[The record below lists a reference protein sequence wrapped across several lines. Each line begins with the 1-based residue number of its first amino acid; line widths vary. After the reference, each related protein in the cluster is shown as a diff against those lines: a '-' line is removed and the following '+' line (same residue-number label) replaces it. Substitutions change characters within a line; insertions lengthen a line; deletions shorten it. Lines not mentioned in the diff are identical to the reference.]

1 MSFKVLSAALL
12 VARAVTSSP
21 VAERELDKRA
31 LDPVLSTNFPDP
43 AVIYDS
49 VTSGGSFLSFATQ
62 GNGHKVQVAQSS
74 TGWAGPWTLLNRD
87 LLPTPGSWSTGTDIW
102 APDVRRIGDGQY
114 VLYYAAGLAA
124 DPSKHCVGS
133 ATATTALGPYTAQ
146 SNTIACPLVEGG
158 AIDISGFT
166 DTDGKRYVV
175 YKIDGNGLC
184 GNPNTGP
191 QDTPLMLQ
199 QMAQDGI
206 TVVGSPIKLLDK
218 GVADGPLIEAPNLI
232 KVNGVYI
239 LFFSSNCFN
248 SGLYDISYATA
259 TSVTGPF
266 TKQNALL
273 LPGNSW
279 GLVNPGG
286 AQATDDGKSLV
297 FHADCLS
304 NGSRCMYYRDINVSA
319 AGIVTFA

>member
-1 MSFKVLSAALL
+1 MSFSLLSAALL
-12 VARAVTSSP
+12 FARVVTSSP
-21 VAERELDKRA
+21 ASERELDKRA
-31 LDPVLSTNFPDP
+31 LAPVLSTNFPDP

-49 VTSGGSFLSFATQ
+49 ASANGKFLAFATQ

-74 TGWAGPWTLLNRD
+74 VGWGGPWTLLDKD

-102 APDVRRIGDGQY
+102 APDVRKTGSKY
-114 VLYYAAGLAA
+114 VLYYAAGLKA
-124 DPSKHCVGS
+124 DPTKHCVGS
-133 ATATTALGPYTAQ
+133 ATADNVLGPYTAQ
-146 SNTIACPLVEGG
+146 PEPIGCPLVAGG

-175 YKIDGNGLC
+175 YKVDGNGLC

-191 QDTPLMLQ
+191 QATPFLLQ
-199 QMAQDGI
+199 EMAEDGI
-206 TVVGSPIKLLDK
+206 TTVGDPVDILDK
-218 GVADGPLIEAPNLI
+218 GVGDGPLIEAPNLI
-232 KVNGVYI
+232 KVKGVYFV
-239 LFFSSNCFN
+239 FFSSNCYN

-259 TSVTGPF
+259 TSIKGPYV
-266 TKQNALL
+266 KANALL

-297 FHADCLS
+297 FHADCLT
-304 NGSRCMYYRDINVSA
+304 NGARCMYYRDININGRV
-319 AGIVTFA
+319 VTFA